1 VTAAGLAAWAR
12 SLTPDAVPAPVQH
25 AAGRHLLDGVGN
37 AIAARRLGHGRP
49 AWTVAEELAGPPEAR
64 ALTGRRAVS
73 APAAALATGVLVHAL
88 DFDDTHSGGLVH
100 ATAVTLPAALAV
112 GQQVRA
118 TGAQVLTAAVVGLET
133 VCRIGAASPHGFHAR
148 GLHATAV
155 AGPLTAALVGGTLA
169 RLAQDRLVD
178 ALGIAGSASGGL
190 LEFLDTGADT
200 KALHPGTASLNGILA
215 VRLAAAGAAGPHSVL
230 EGRRGIFAALS
241 AHAADIASI
250 TVDLGERWE
259 TTRIGIKPYP
269 ACQLMHVTLDAVAAA
284 VTGHDVPARGI
295 AEIAVD
301 VHPDS
306 VAIVCGENAG
316 TAPPRTPYDAKFDLP
331 WSVAALLHDGAV
343 TVDTYTAA
351 SIARP
356 EVAATASLVRVV
368 PTAPEGAAA
377 DAPGSARVRLRD
389 GRVLSGQVPCSRGTA
404 AAPLSDD
411 DLYRKFAANCGDHPR
426 TAELAERVVGLPGE
440 PHLTGLLDAAAEIAA
455 PSRTADPPT

>member
-1 VTAAGLAAWAR
+1 VTATGLAAWAWG
-12 SLTPDAVPAPVQH
+12 LTLDAVPAPVRH

-37 AIAARRLGHGRP
+37 AVAARRLGHGGP
-49 AWTVAEELAGPPEAR
+49 AWTVAEELAGPPEAC

-100 ATAVTLPAALAV
+100 ATAVTLPAALSV

-118 TGAQVLTAAVVGLET
+118 TGAQVLTAAVIGLET

-169 RLAQDRLVD
+169 RLAPDRLVD

-200 KALHPGTASLNGILA
+200 KALHPGTASLNGLLA
-215 VRLAAAGAAGPHSVL
+215 LRLAAAGAAGPHSVL

-241 AHAADIASI
+241 AHDADVASI
-250 TVDLGERWE
+250 TADLGQRWE

-284 VTGHDVPARGI
+284 VTGHDVPAGGI

-306 VAIVCGENAG
+306 VAIVCGGNAG
-316 TAPPRTPYDAKFDLP
+316 TAPPRSPYDAKFDLP

-368 PTAPEGAAA
+368 PTAPAGAAA

-389 GRVLSGQVPCSRGTA
+389 GRVLTGQVPCSRGTA

-411 DLYRKFAANCGDHPR
+411 DLYRKFSANCGDHPR
-426 TAELAERVVGLPGE
+426 TAELAERVLGLPGE
-440 PHLTGLLDAAAEIAA
+440 PDLTGLLDAAAEIAA
-455 PSRTADPPT
+455 PSRTAELPA

>member
-1 VTAAGLAAWAR
+1 VSTVGLAAWAHD
-12 SLTPDAVPAPVQH
+12 LHLDAVPAQVRH

-37 AIAARRLGHGRP
+37 AVAARRLGHGGP
-49 AWTVAEELAGPPEAR
+49 AWTVAEQLAGPPEAR
-64 ALTGRRAVS
+64 PLTGRQAIS

-88 DFDDTHSGGLVH
+88 DFDDTHSVGLVH
-100 ATAVTLPAALAV
+100 ATAVTLPAALSV
-112 GQQVRA
+112 GQQVGA
-118 TGAQVLTAAVVGLET
+118 TGAQVLTAAVIGLET

-155 AGPLTAALVGGTLA
+155 AGPLTAALVGGKLA
-169 RLAQDRLVD
+169 GLSPDRLVD

-215 VRLAAAGAAGPHSVL
+215 LRLAAAGAAGPHSVL

-241 AHAADIASI
+241 AHAADVGSI

-269 ACQLMHVTLDAVAAA
+269 ACQLMHSTLDAVFAA
-284 VTGHDVPARGI
+284 VSRHDVPPR
-295 AEIAVD
+295 EIKEITVD

-306 VAIVCGENAG
+306 MAIVCGEHAG
-316 TAPPRTPYDAKFDLP
+316 TAPPRSPYDAKFDLP
-331 WSVAALLHDGAV
+331 WSVAALVHDGAV
-343 TVDTYTAA
+343 TVDSYTAA

-368 PTAPEGAAA
+368 PSAPEGAAA
-377 DAPGSARVRLRD
+377 DAPGSARVRLQD
-389 GRVLSGQVPCSRGTA
+389 GRVLTGQVRYSRGTA
-404 AAPLSDD
+404 AAPLSED
-411 DLYRKFAANCGDHPR
+411 DLYRKFAANCGDHLR
-426 TAELAERVVGLPGE
+426 TGELAERVLGLRGE
-440 PHLTGLLDAAAEIAA
+440 PDLTGLLDAAAEIAA
-455 PSRTADPPT
+455 PSRTADSIA